1 MSLFYYRRHQFRQC
15 PILAIS
21 CLTSTKW
28 HYWDDCT
35 LFFNLSLLE
44 DVSHFCFHHKVC
56 RSKQT
61 LYRSQNHY
69 VTSVLVLFMLAA
81 VCRSNSWFVMCTNT
95 NYAVRGV
102 HSSISNSF
110 TGPFDW
116 QQELGV
122 IVCFVCFIPLLL
134 RYSNKGTRV

>member
-1 MSLFYYRRHQFRQC
+1 
-15 PILAIS
+15 
-21 CLTSTKW
+21 
-28 HYWDDCT
+28 
-35 LFFNLSLLE
+35 
-44 DVSHFCFHHKVC
+44 
-56 RSKQT
+56 
-61 LYRSQNHY
+61 
-69 VTSVLVLFMLAA
+69 
-81 VCRSNSWFVMCTNT
+81 MCTNT